1 MKELLKEKLLLYK
14 KLKDHS
20 FIPSLITDSGD
31 MAISHL
37 DKVNTSNSEFYNV
50 FNTDNGQ
57 DLYLNECCDMNQINN
72 IEVTT
77 NNITT
82 AVANMSQQNF

>member
-1 MKELLKEKLLLYK
+1 MKEKLLLYK
-14 KLKDHS
+14 NLKDHS
-20 FIPSLITDSGD
+20 FIPSFITDSND

-57 DLYLNECCDMNQINN
+57 ILYLNELCDMNKINN

-82 AVANMSQQNF
+82 ALANMSQQNF